1 MTQTKDYNDFLQKQC
16 VTSWDSLMDYYRSLR
31 DEGKRWIFRGQT
43 NADWGLESTLERLA
57 QRFSID
63 FNDLSKMERGLVR
76 KFQREASL
84 YISTQPKKN
93 DLMQWL
99 ALMQHYGTPTRLL
112 DWTYSF
118 FVAAYFAFETVRPP
132 SRCAI
137 WMIDYEWLRKR
148 TKESVPDSVR
158 CLIENDE
165 DLKEFKTVNC
175 LLKHSPPIST
185 VCRLNPLHLNKR
197 LVLQQ
202 GTFLAPGDVTRSF
215 MDNLKALC
223 SSRTSQDHFVK
234 LILDADLSFTKD
246 AISELHRMN
255 INRTTLFPGLDGF
268 AASLGN
274 SVVIPEVVVT
284 YGLSAE

>member
-1 MTQTKDYNDFLQKQC
+1 MDFYQT
-16 VTSWDSLMDYYRSLR
+16 LR
-31 DEGKRWIFRGQT
+31 YGDKNWVFRGQT
-43 NADWGLESTLERLA
+43 NAGWGLKSTLERLA

-63 FNDLSKMERGLVR
+63 FSKLYEMERGLVR

-84 YISTQPKKN
+84 YIDNPPEEE

-99 ALMQHYGTPTRLL
+99 ALMQHHGAPTRLL

-118 FVAAYFAFETVRPP
+118 FVAAYFAFETVRPQ

-137 WMIDYEWLRKR
+137 WMIDYEWLRKM
-148 TKESVPDSVR
+148 TNESVPDSVR
-158 CLIENDE
+158 SLIESDE
-165 DLKEFKTVNC
+165 DLKKFKTVNC

-185 VCRLNPLHLNKR
+185 VCRLNPFHLNKR

-202 GTFLAPGDVTRSF
+202 GTSLAPGDVTRSF
-215 MDNLKALC
+215 MDNLKVLC

-255 INRTTLFPGLDGF
+255 INRATLFSGLGGF

-284 YGLSAE
+284 YGLSSE

>member
-1 MTQTKDYNDFLQKQC
+1 MTQTKHYNDLFQKQSL
-16 VTSWDSLMDYYRSLR
+16 TNWDKLMDYYRTLR
-31 DEGKRWIFRGQT
+31 DEEKRWIFRGQAD
-43 NADWGLESTLERLA
+43 ADWGLESPLERLA
-57 QRFSID
+57 RRFSIN
-63 FNDLSKMERGLVR
+63 FNELSKMERGLVR

-84 YISTQPKKN
+84 YINAKPKKK

-99 ALMQHYGTPTRLL
+99 ALMQHHGTPMRLL

-118 FVAAYFAFETVRPP
+118 FVAVYFAFETFRPQ

-137 WMIDYEWLRKR
+137 WMIDYEWLRKM

-158 CLIENDE
+158 YLIESDE
-165 DLKEFKTVNC
+165 DLKKFKTVNC

-185 VCRLNPLHLNKR
+185 VCRLNPFHLNKR

-215 MDNLKALC
+215 IDNLMVL
-223 SSRTSQDHFVK
+223 SSSKTSRDHFVK

-255 INRTTLFPGLDGF
+255 INRATLFPGLDGF
-268 AASLGN
+268 ATSLGN
-274 SVVIPEVVVT
+274 SVVIPEVVIT
-284 YGLSAE
+284 YGLSME